1 MGMMTC
7 TAMINQEN
15 LSIAFLCKF
24 FEFSSP
30 ACIVDVFMYVYLC
43 ANMYYTFYNCTCNSI
58 ILDLFDKLLVII
70 PHL

>member
-15 LSIAFLCKF
+15 VSIAFLCKF

-30 ACIVDVFMYVYLC
+30 ACIVDVCMYICVQIC
-43 ANMYYTFYNCTCNSI
+43 ITHFI
-58 ILDLFDKLLVII
+58 ILLAIQ
-70 PHL
+70 